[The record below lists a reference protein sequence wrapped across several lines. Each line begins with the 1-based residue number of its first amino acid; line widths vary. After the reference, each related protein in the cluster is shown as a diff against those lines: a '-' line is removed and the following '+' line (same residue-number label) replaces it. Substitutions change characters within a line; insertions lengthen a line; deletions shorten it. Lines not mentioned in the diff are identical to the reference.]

1 MIKELTC
8 SRFFLFVYSFVF
20 SSQQKFR
27 SLTWFLHLPFNI
39 CSKIRAEPCKLPHVH
54 WEIADPALIGILGH
68 GNTSGCSISC
78 GAGAPLWQLRCKG
91 HALLSWSLNC
101 QSKACLGFG
110 NFVLGSP
117 VEGLSSLIPYPW
129 NEEHGARSVAK
140 VLWESAL
147 GGFAQPVTWSILFFT
162 LSLCLEKEENSW
174 LFCLVFTA
182 YICTGFYPG

>member
-8 SRFFLFVYSFVF
+8 SRVFFCLFTRLFFLPSRNSDLSHGFYI
-20 SSQQKFR
+20 
-27 SLTWFLHLPFNI
+27 FLLI
-39 CSKIRAEPCKLPHVH
+39 YEPCKLPHLH

-68 GNTSGCSISC
+68 GNTSGCSIGC

-91 HALLSWSLNC
+91 CALLSWSLNC

-110 NFVLGSP
+110 NFILGSP

-129 NEEHGARSVAK
+129 HEEHGARSAAR
-140 VLWESAL
+140 VLWESAP
-147 GGFAQPVTWSILFFT
+147 GGFAQPVTWYILFFT
-162 LSLCLEKEENSW
+162 LSLCSEKEENSW